1 MILQLQVLVFIDL
14 KLVPLFCLILS
25 VPSAPTSPDV
35 SIQPVKTY
43 NYTFFFLRPMPLCN
57 YEADV
62 QYYIMLCCGKQLALR
77 VF

>member
-14 KLVPLFCLILS
+14 KLVPLFFSLILS
-25 VPSAPTSPDV
+25 VPSAPTSPDG

-43 NYTFFFLRPMPLCN
+43 NYSFFFLRPMPVCN

-62 QYYIMLCCGKQLALR
+62 QYYIMLC
-77 VF
+77 